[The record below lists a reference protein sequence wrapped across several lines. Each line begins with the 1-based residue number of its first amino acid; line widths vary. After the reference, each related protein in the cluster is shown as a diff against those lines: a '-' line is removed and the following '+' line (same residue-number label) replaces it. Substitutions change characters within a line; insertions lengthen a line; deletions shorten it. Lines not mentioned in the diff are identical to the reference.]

1 MKKAPGDIII
11 LHMCIKSYDQMMYS
25 SWEMVR
31 DGRTDEKSDVEKN
44 IKRKLKTKRKLF

>member
-31 DGRTDEKSDVEKN
+31 DGRTDGRTDEKSDIEKN
-44 IKRKLKTKRKLF
+44 IKRKLF

>member
-31 DGRTDEKSDVEKN
+31 DGRTDGRTDG
-44 IKRKLKTKRKLF
+44 RKKWRRKKHKA